1 MDRFAATVDSDGV
14 LTLDTG
20 KINLGTVPLAL
31 GSPGIEAPRA
41 ATGCI

>member
-1 MDRFAATVDSDGV
+1 MDRFAASVDNDGV

-20 KINLGTVPLAL
+20 KISLGTVPLAL
-31 GSPGIEAPRA
+31 GAPGLEAPRA